1 MAVSALRPD
10 VLSGVTVLLAGGET
24 AAIAGHLKALGARTA
39 TLEPA
44 GLRDEEAV
52 GAAVDAAPLPDVL
65 VVDGAGLFA
74 AAGAGHDGLRGCVDE
89 TWNAVRAVADRRW
102 IDRAQAGA
110 GHRGK
115 VVLLAPAPGA
125 GLHAGPA
132 RAALENVAR
141 TLSTEWARYAITT
154 VAVLPGDD
162 TDPHEVHE
170 LVAFVASP
178 AGDYLTGC
186 AFTLGQIAGSL
197 RSSSR

>member
-1 MAVSALRPD
+1 MAASALRPD
-10 VLSGVTVLLAGGET
+10 VLSAVTVLLAGGEP
-24 AAIAGHLKALGARTA
+24 AAIAGHLGALGARTA
-39 TLEPA
+39 LLQVP
-44 GLRDEEAV
+44 GLNDEDAV
-52 GAAVDAAPLPDVL
+52 RAAVDAAPLPDVL
-65 VVDGAGLFA
+65 VMDAAATFA
-74 AAGAGHDGLRGCVDE
+74 AAGAGHDGLRSCVDE

-102 IDRAQAGA
+102 INRGDAGA
-110 GHRGK
+110 GSRGK

-141 TLSTEWARYAITT
+141 TLSTEWARYAITS
-154 VAVLPGDD
+154 VAVLPGDN

-186 AFTLGQIAGSL
+186 AFTLGQVSA
-197 RSSSR
+197 SS